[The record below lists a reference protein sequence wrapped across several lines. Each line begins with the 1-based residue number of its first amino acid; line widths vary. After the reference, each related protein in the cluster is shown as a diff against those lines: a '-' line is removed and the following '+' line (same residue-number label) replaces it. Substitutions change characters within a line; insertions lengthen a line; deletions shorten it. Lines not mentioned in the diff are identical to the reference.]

1 MAETNCLIC
10 ERIRLIKKNKNP
22 YFVKELKTGYVVIG
36 DEQYFKGYTLFLCKQ
51 HVNELHELPKNYRL
65 LFLEE
70 MSKVSEA
77 VFKTFQPKKLNY
89 SLLGN
94 TFSHLH
100 WHLFPRYG
108 TDPNPK
114 MPAWAIEEKLRKSI
128 KIINHPKEL
137 EDLKKILN
145 ETLDSN

>member
-114 MPAWAIEEKLRKSI
+114 MPVWAIEEKLRKSI